1 MHFMN
6 PPFLPSFL
14 PCLLPLFSYTF
25 PAVCTL
31 EHLFL
36 CFACS
41 NILNFSVVMRLQ
53 MLPSCRLSAD
63 ASQLSQF
70 LFFSSPE
77 SKIFC
82 SDCGIWKLVTHVTCV
97 SLTMTFVKIKS
108 LTRHRPLKK
117 EKKRRFF
124 LSQTYSFQ
132 KKWTMMFAEVVFVP
146 GLFGRMHLRQLSTN
160 RS

>member
-1 MHFMN
+1 MRALKKMNGKECSATSTFCECGHF
-6 PPFLPSFL
+6 LCTLRIHPSFL

-117 EKKRRFF
+117 EKKEEFF
-124 LSQTYSFQ
+124 SLKNTAF
-132 KKWTMMFAEVVFVP
+132 KKS
-146 GLFGRMHLRQLSTN
+146 GL
-160 RS
+160 